1 MESKMIAVTG
11 AAGFIGSNLA
21 TRLATAGS
29 ELVLIDHPLTPGK
42 HLNWPG
48 LKGFRFLEHLNFLD
62 ELEQNRLTPD
72 AVFHLGAC
80 SSTTETD
87 WNFLLKNNLEYSQR
101 LWNWCAREQKPLVYA
116 SSAATYGDGSLG
128 FDDTT
133 HPEKLRPLNLYGRSK
148 NDFDIW
154 VYKQIAEGRK
164 TPLRW
169 AGLKFFNV
177 YGPREAHKGAMAS
190 VVWKAYQQIMTNG
203 EVKLF
208 RSNDP
213 AIKDGEQ
220 KRDFVFVEDCI
231 DHMLWLWQSPHAGG
245 LYNSGTGLARTFL
258 DLVLAV
264 FSALNKEPRIQFI
277 DMPAEL
283 SEQYQNFTEAT
294 MEKIRST
301 GFTTPHTSLEN
312 GVTKYL
318 TSLRS

>member
-1 MESKMIAVTG
+1 MIAVTG